1 MFEIEIPFK
10 IKGVPFRPEQTGMVK
25 VDEKLIQTI
34 ASLCGWDGEA
44 RRLLT
49 CALNG
54 ALHVASPQVEAITNP
69 YSTYPNQHITFPDT
83 PTTEI
88 MIMACPTNGGDVWIQ
103 GGKGAAVDKVY
114 RSRVRER
121 LDSEGLVNHF
131 EILEDNEISG
141 YAVFAGGPGLWGKIE
156 AVIGFTEMR
165 DKLTGVEFIKQNET
179 PGLGARIAEE
189 WFKEQFRG
197 KMGPFVLVPEGTA
210 EAEKEVNAI
219 TGATRTSNFVL
230 EIINQSLEDIKEGEW
245 PKLR

>member
-1 MFEIEIPFK
+1 MKSRFWKERIFPVVFMVAVTVVFISVVSG
-10 IKGVPFRPEQTGMVK
+10 IYLSTRDMVK
-25 VDEKLIQTI
+25 LNE
-34 ASLCGWDGEA
+34 SLFLKRAVLYAAD
-44 RRLLT
+44 
-49 CALNG
+49 
-54 ALHVASPQVEAITNP
+54 ITVP
-69 YSTYPNQHITFPDT
+69 
-83 PTTEI
+83 
-88 MIMACPTNGGDVWIQ
+88 
-103 GGKGAAVDKVY
+103 GKGAAVDKVY

>member
-1 MFEIEIPFK
+1 MKSRFWKERIFPVVFMVAITAVF
-10 IKGVPFRPEQTGMVK
+10 ISVVSGIYLSTRDMVK
-25 VDEKLIQTI
+25 LNE
-34 ASLCGWDGEA
+34 SLFLKRA
-44 RRLLT
+44 VLY
-49 CALNG
+49 
-54 ALHVASPQVEAITNP
+54 VADITVP
-69 YSTYPNQHITFPDT
+69 
-83 PTTEI
+83 
-88 MIMACPTNGGDVWIQ
+88 V
-103 GGKGAAVDKVY
+103 KGAAVDKVY

-121 LDSEGLVNHF
+121 LDSEGLINHF

-141 YAVFAGGPGLWGKIE
+141 YVVFAGGPGLWGEIE
-156 AVIGFTEMR
+156 AVIGFTVTR

-197 KMGPFVLVPEGTA
+197 KMGPFVMVPESTA
-210 EAEKEVNAI
+210 EAEKELDAI

>member
-1 MFEIEIPFK
+1 MKSRFWKERIFPVVFMVAVTVVFISVVSG
-10 IKGVPFRPEQTGMVK
+10 IYLSTRDMVK
-25 VDEKLIQTI
+25 LNESLFLKRAVLYAADITI
-34 ASLCGWDGEA
+34 
-44 RRLLT
+44 
-49 CALNG
+49 
-54 ALHVASPQVEAITNP
+54 P
-69 YSTYPNQHITFPDT
+69 
-83 PTTEI
+83 
-88 MIMACPTNGGDVWIQ
+88 
-103 GGKGAAVDKVY
+103 GKGAAVDKVY

-121 LDSEGLVNHF
+121 LDSEGLINHF

-141 YAVFAGGPGLWGKIE
+141 YVVFAGGPGLWGKIE
-156 AVIGFTEMR
+156 AVIGFTETR

-197 KMGPFVLVPEGTA
+197 KMGPFVMVPESTA
-210 EAEKEVNAI
+210 EAEKEVDAI